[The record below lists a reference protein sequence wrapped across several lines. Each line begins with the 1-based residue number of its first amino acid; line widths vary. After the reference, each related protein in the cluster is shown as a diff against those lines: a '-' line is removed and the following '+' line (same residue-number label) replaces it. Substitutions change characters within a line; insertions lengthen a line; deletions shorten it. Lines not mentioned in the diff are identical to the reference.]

1 LNPEQRLRHER
12 AAAEERVAALRADFD
27 DIVATTE
34 LTTDDEHDP
43 DGSTIAFERAKVI
56 VLRDEALAL
65 VDAVD
70 LALARLGAGTY
81 GVCESC
87 GGPIAPERL
96 DALPTTRTCISCA
109 R

>member
-1 LNPEQRLRHER
+1 MRHER

-109 R
+109 P